1 MLVFF
6 RLAPA
11 LHLRISMRF
20 WWPDWHSER
29 SPSSDSECSTDDHS
43 SLASDGSFYDASSD
57 AETGVDFDQSPS
69 SILDDTQLVIGDRTA
84 ANQMRLFPERSA
96 VPIPLEVGPYGM
108 GRDDTG
114 QAHRATIGA
123 PVFDRA
129 DGENGPR
136 TPPRATPPRGGVADL
151 DAATSG
157 TCSEHASPLALQ
169 LPARSDVSGA
179 RAAARSPV
187 PILGTVEDRGEAR
200 RHPVGTGEG
209 TFGPIL
215 GLSIGVAVASLNA
228 QQHATTAT
236 AQDGAA
242 CVGPFG
248 ASSTPPATSSARRSA
263 SPACLDAPA
272 AATASPDPK
281 TFVGIPGRAGV
292 TLPDRVSPLQGQGL
306 QSNGSPGLQTSSPG
320 TRPCTRTLDDSPQ
333 APTSQDELQDR
344 WIDGF
349 SPGRAAGMLPDRV
362 DVHDTQSNSSPGT
375 QTSCPGPM
383 TCATASCAP
392 PACLPGPRLAPKTPD
407 C

>member
-1 MLVFF
+1 
-6 RLAPA
+6 
-11 LHLRISMRF
+11 MRF

-57 AETGVDFDQSPS
+57 AETGVDFDQSPP

-84 ANQMRLFPERSA
+84 ANQIRLFPERSA

-108 GRDDTG
+108 GRDDMG

-123 PVFDRA
+123 PIFDRN

-136 TPPRATPPRGGVADL
+136 TPPRATLPRGGDAEL

-187 PILGTVEDRGEAR
+187 PTLGTVEDRGEAR

-215 GLSIGVAVASLNA
+215 GLSIGVAVASHNA

-242 CVGPFG
+242 CVGPSG
-248 ASSTPPATSSARRSA
+248 PQAHRPPPPPRAVRLPPPRRTLPPLPQPRRTPRRLLAYPAGRALRCPTGYRHYKDKDCR
-263 SPACLDAPA
+263 
-272 AATASPDPK
+272 ATAPRRK
-281 TFVGIPGRAGV
+281 HAAPGYQDV
-292 TLPDRVSPLQGQGL
+292 QQGHGHVAERPPRR
-306 QSNGSPGLQTSSPG
+306 GS
-320 TRPCTRTLDDSPQ
+320 
-333 APTSQDELQDR
+333 
-344 WIDGF
+344 
-349 SPGRAAGMLPDRV
+349 
-362 DVHDTQSNSSPGT
+362 
-375 QTSCPGPM
+375 
-383 TCATASCAP
+383 
-392 PACLPGPRLAPKTPD
+392 GPRH
-407 C
+407 CV

>member
-1 MLVFF
+1 
-6 RLAPA
+6 
-11 LHLRISMRF
+11 MRF

-69 SILDDTQLVIGDRTA
+69 SVLDDTQLVIGDRTA

-108 GRDDTG
+108 GRDDMG

-123 PVFDRA
+123 PVFDQN

-136 TPPRATPPRGGVADL
+136 TPPRATPPRGGDAEL

-169 LPARSDVSGA
+169 VPARSDVSGA
-179 RAAARSPV
+179 RAEARSPV
-187 PILGTVEDRGEAR
+187 PTLGTVEDRGEAR

-215 GLSIGVAVASLNA
+215 GLSIGVAVASQNT
-228 QQHATTAT
+228 QRHARTAT
-236 AQDGAA
+236 DHDGAA

-248 ASSTPPATSSARRSA
+248 ASSTPPAASSARRSA
-263 SPACLDAPA
+263 PDTSPRA
-272 AATASPDPK
+272 AATLDAATDEDAI
-281 TFVGIPGRAGV
+281 VGIPGRAG
-292 TLPDRVSPLQGQGL
+292 
-306 QSNGSPGLQTSSPG
+306 
-320 TRPCTRTLDDSPQ
+320 
-333 APTSQDELQDR
+333 
-344 WIDGF
+344 
-349 SPGRAAGMLPDRV
+349 
-362 DVHDTQSNSSPGT
+362 
-375 QTSCPGPM
+375 
-383 TCATASCAP
+383 
-392 PACLPGPRLAPKTPD
+392 
-407 C
+407 

>member
-1 MLVFF
+1 
-6 RLAPA
+6 
-11 LHLRISMRF
+11 MRF

-57 AETGVDFDQSPS
+57 AETGVDLDQSPS

-84 ANQMRLFPERSA
+84 ANQMRLFPERST

-108 GRDDTG
+108 GRADMG
-114 QAHRATIGA
+114 QAHQGIFGA
-123 PVFDRA
+123 PVFDRN

-136 TPPRATPPRGGVADL
+136 TPPRGGDADL

-215 GLSIGVAVASLNA
+215 GLSIGVAVASHNA
-228 QQHATTAT
+228 QQHARTAT

-248 ASSTPPATSSARRSA
+248 ASSPPPATSSARRKFHNES
-263 SPACLDAPA
+263 D
-272 AATASPDPK
+272 
-281 TFVGIPGRAGV
+281 
-292 TLPDRVSPLQGQGL
+292 
-306 QSNGSPGLQTSSPG
+306 
-320 TRPCTRTLDDSPQ
+320 
-333 APTSQDELQDR
+333 
-344 WIDGF
+344 
-349 SPGRAAGMLPDRV
+349 
-362 DVHDTQSNSSPGT
+362 
-375 QTSCPGPM
+375 
-383 TCATASCAP
+383 
-392 PACLPGPRLAPKTPD
+392 
-407 C
+407 